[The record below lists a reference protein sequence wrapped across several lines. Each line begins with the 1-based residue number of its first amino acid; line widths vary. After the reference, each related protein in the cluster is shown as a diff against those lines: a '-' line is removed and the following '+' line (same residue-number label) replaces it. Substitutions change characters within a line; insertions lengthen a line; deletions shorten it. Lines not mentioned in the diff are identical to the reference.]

1 MAYLKGEYGR
11 ALGICEAALMF
22 RDDVYPI
29 SMIYLYCMIAMCQM
43 NLKNQQKAKDALM
56 LAWNVAI
63 EDEFGII
70 IGEDD
75 LDPGKITYVRDIHD
89 LVGKYGE
96 LNDI

>member
-1 MAYLKGEYGR
+1 MKDRIDELLMEMAFLDEPPVADDSLKDD
-11 ALGICEAALMF
+11 LGFDSLRMVELI
-22 RDDVYPI
+22 
-29 SMIYLYCMIAMCQM
+29 
-43 NLKNQQKAKDALM
+43 
-56 LAWNVAI
+56 VAI

-75 LDPGKITYVRDIHD
+75 LDRGKITYVRDIHD

>member
-1 MAYLKGEYGR
+1 MAKSSEGQAMKDRIDEL
-11 ALGICEAALMF
+11 LMEMAF
-22 RDDVYPI
+22 LDEPPGADD
-29 SMIYLYCMIAMCQM
+29 
-43 NLKNQQKAKDALM
+43 NLKDDLGFDSLRM
-56 LAWNVAI
+56 VELIVAI

-89 LVGKYGE
+89 LVGKYDE

>member
-1 MAYLKGEYGR
+1 MAKGSEGQAMKDRIDEILMEMAFLDEPPGADDSLKDD
-11 ALGICEAALMF
+11 LGFDSLRMVELI
-22 RDDVYPI
+22 
-29 SMIYLYCMIAMCQM
+29 
-43 NLKNQQKAKDALM
+43 
-56 LAWNVAI
+56 VAI

-75 LDPGKITYVRDIHD
+75 LDPGKITSVRDIHD